1 MQLAGTNHDQLKKNE
16 DWAHD
21 LKNTKLNKFQARI
34 WSHLTK
40 FKLALLIK
48 LVTEEKFEDKQQAC
62 NGKL

>member
-1 MQLAGTNHDQLKKNE
+1 MQLAGTNHDQLKKDE

-21 LKNTKLNKFQARI
+21 LKIHYNTNLQQEL
-34 WSHLTK
+34 HLTK
-40 FKLALLIK
+40 FKLAFLIK